1 MRPLDETISLNEFAQ
16 ITGLSRQTIY
26 KRLHRGELPFI
37 RLSNKYVFRYY
48 DALHYK
54 YNELKQYPLTL
65 NDIYGLTMII
75 KNNELA
81 NNDKVKIILDLL
93 KNNHLDLLLI
103 QYGCDLLWEIYQQ
116 NRYIYLKSET
126 YLKKALVDLCKVQAD
141 HCFEQYML
149 TIDQLDTQF
158 NMLYD
163 VVRNNSDK
171 ISCSVSIEYKQ
182 LLLDALIKDIDYIT
196 INLSNEIDMDIKR
209 YSYFVLLIHLPIQYE
224 SLF

>member
-1 MRPLDETISLNEFAQ
+1 M
-16 ITGLSRQTIY
+16 
-26 KRLHRGELPFI
+26 
-37 RLSNKYVFRYY
+37 
-48 DALHYK
+48 
-54 YNELKQYPLTL
+54 
-65 NDIYGLTMII
+65 
-75 KNNELA
+75 
-81 NNDKVKIILDLL
+81 
-93 KNNHLDLLLI
+93 
-103 QYGCDLLWEIYQQ
+103 
-116 NRYIYLKSET
+116 
-126 YLKKALVDLCKVQAD
+126 VDLCKVQAD